1 MKYRRKPQ
9 VAKALGIIGVGIGTF
24 MILIAVA
31 LGLIY
36 NDKQGHTNVS
46 YYPSKQITQIYFYNS
61 NCSAC
66 KRDYPKQLVKAA
78 WKHLQGKQILFI
90 NTKQIHSSDVL
101 NRNMVQTY
109 KIRKVPL
116 IVNVDQHGKLIK

>member
-36 NDKQGHTNVS
+36 NDMQGHTNVS

-66 KRDYPKQLVKAA
+66 KRDYPKQLVTAA
-78 WKHLQGKQILFI
+78 WKYLQGKR
-90 NTKQIHSSDVL
+90 IHNSDVL

-109 KIRKVPL
+109 EIRKVPL

>member
-1 MKYRRKPQ
+1 MKYKRKPQ
-9 VAKALGIIGVGIGTF
+9 VAKALGIIGVEIGTF

-36 NDKQGHTNVS
+36 NDMQGHTNVS

-66 KRDYPKQLVKAA
+66 KRNYPKQLVKAA

-90 NTKQIHSSDVL
+90 NTKQIHSSDEL
-101 NRNMVQTY
+101 NRNRY
-109 KIRKVPL
+109 KLMKFEKFL
-116 IVNVDQHGKLIK
+116 